1 MGIQFIFKDKTV
13 VVPDL
18 PLKFTTIQN
27 SACKYR
33 FDFDYERKILNDY
46 EAAEE
51 QERQKLEENM
61 EAETAAK
68 AEQEGIGE
76 SSAPA
81 APQLITI
88 EPEKSMTPTE
98 STQKPLVKV
107 DRSILEDFEFR
118 ALRDDPFVAA
128 ELGTINDLEELRD
141 VLASMQTTKP
151 MESKKTNMYK
161 ILKNIS
167 FPHLSLDENAPNINA
182 NPSSA
187 PSSGLNLFTTIQ
199 QPSILTRD
207 SSEHASYSNNIG
219 SDNDKNDR
227 PSSSRNANASPIKFD
242 LESDTTKSETERQLH
257 SFDSDCDSSS
267 SVSLLSAAWFANNG
281 VVGRIHSWMEVWK
294 KVNSYRSTPSFQ
306 NVTHIPIPM
315 RNEMREQNPTQQ
327 VPHSHPVESPLE
339 EQCQP
344 DDPPV
349 VQRLVKM
356 GFKRKKALALYKV
369 ILKHENTVSDDN
381 MISQLC
387 CWNELEDKG
396 LEPTVCLA
404 AVIFAPNDLEKSM
417 MTSLTQSIIY
427 TRREHINV
435 DELIADLENAF
446 ANAFKFGTMVSELCE
461 MGFPMNSVLKAVR
474 ASNMNK
480 EEAVMFLL
488 DPSGSPSSVTPSQQH
503 SSQNHHPHLL
513 EALATRK
520 GKKKE
525 KKSYLSYLHAKH

>member
-1 MGIQFIFKDKTV
+1 MGIQFIFKDKTI

-18 PLKFTTIQN
+18 PPKFTSIQN
-27 SACKYR
+27 SASKYE

-68 AEQEGIGE
+68 AEQEGVGE
-76 SSAPA
+76 SPAPA
-81 APQLITI
+81 ASQLITI
-88 EPEKSMTPTE
+88 EPEKSVTPSTE
-98 STQKPLVKV
+98 STQKPLIKV
-107 DRSILEDFEFR
+107 DRSILEDFEFQ

-151 MESKKTNMYK
+151 TESRKTNMYK
-161 ILKNIS
+161 NLKNIS
-167 FPHLSLDENAPNINA
+167 FPHLSLDENGPNINA

-187 PSSGLNLFTTIQ
+187 PSSRLNLFTTLQ

-227 PSSSRNANASPIKFD
+227 PSSSGNANASPIRFD
-242 LESDTTKSETERQLH
+242 LESDTTKSETERQLC
-257 SFDSDCDSSS
+257 SIDSDCDSSS
-267 SVSLLSAAWFANNG
+267 SVSLL
-281 VVGRIHSWMEVWK
+281 

-315 RNEMREQNPTQQ
+315 GNEMQEQNHSPQ
-327 VPHSHPVESPLE
+327 VSDSHPIESPLE
-339 EQCQP
+339 EQCKP

-369 ILKHENTVSDDN
+369 VSKQENTVSDDN

-404 AVIFAPNDLEKSM
+404 AVISAPNDLEK
-417 MTSLTQSIIY
+417 
-427 TRREHINV
+427 
-435 DELIADLENAF
+435 
-446 ANAFKFGTMVSELCE
+446 AFKFGTMVSELCE

-480 EEAVMFLL
+480 EDAVTFLL
-488 DPSGSPSSVTPSQQH
+488 DPSGSPSSATPPQQR
-503 SSQNHHPHLL
+503 SSQNHHSHLL

-525 KKSYLSYLHAKH
+525 KKSYMSYLHAKH